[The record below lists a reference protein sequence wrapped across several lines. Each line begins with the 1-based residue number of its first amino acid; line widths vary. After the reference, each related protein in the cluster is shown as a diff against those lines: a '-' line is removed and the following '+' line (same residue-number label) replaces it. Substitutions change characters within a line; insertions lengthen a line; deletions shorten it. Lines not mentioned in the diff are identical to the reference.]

1 MMINFGSLVQIG
13 IRDNSLKL
21 CEKERKKKK
30 YFSFSM
36 RPNERKKNTF
46 SHNLSE
52 LSLIPIWTREPKF
65 IIMLF
70 FIYRLRSRI
79 YKIISSEIN
88 LNKQI
93 KIF

>member
-30 YFSFSM
+30 YFFSM
-36 RPNERKKNTF
+36 GSNERKKKRNFLVSF
-46 SHNLSE
+46 SHNLSK

-65 IIMLF
+65 HMPKNHF
-70 FIYRLRSRI
+70 
-79 YKIISSEIN
+79 
-88 LNKQI
+88 
-93 KIF
+93 